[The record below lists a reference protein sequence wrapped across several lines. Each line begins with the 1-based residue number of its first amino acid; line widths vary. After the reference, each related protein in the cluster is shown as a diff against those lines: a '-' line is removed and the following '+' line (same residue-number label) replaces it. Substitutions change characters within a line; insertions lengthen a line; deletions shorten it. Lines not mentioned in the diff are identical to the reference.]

1 MDAYN
6 LNSQPEILYR
16 TNPDYKNCVV
26 GIDLW
31 YPEKDAR
38 DVPVYDCYVT
48 SINVDPD
55 GWREAYTRRYYSLRR
70 VEVRSTSRES
80 SYSIKEYAYRRIW

>member
-38 DVPVYDCYVT
+38 DVPVQKLELLITHYL
-48 SINVDPD
+48 
-55 GWREAYTRRYYSLRR
+55 GGL
-70 VEVRSTSRES
+70 
-80 SYSIKEYAYRRIW
+80 

>member
-31 YPEKDAR
+31 YPEKTL
-38 DVPVYDCYVT
+38 VMCLYMIVT
-48 SINVDPD
+48 
-55 GWREAYTRRYYSLRR
+55 
-70 VEVRSTSRES
+70 
-80 SYSIKEYAYRRIW
+80 

>member
-1 MDAYN
+1 MLQRYITRPFEVSAMVYTERNSDDIMSTFQSEIISMDAYN

-31 YPEKDAR
+31 YPGK
-38 DVPVYDCYVT
+38 
-48 SINVDPD
+48 
-55 GWREAYTRRYYSLRR
+55 RRS
-70 VEVRSTSRES
+70 
-80 SYSIKEYAYRRIW
+80 

>member
-48 SINVDPD
+48 YI
-55 GWREAYTRRYYSLRR
+55 T
-70 VEVRSTSRES
+70 
-80 SYSIKEYAYRRIW
+80 